1 MPQTVDF
8 GNSFA
13 LSAAMTPTPNPNEE
27 TLRWQEQERA
37 AASRMWQPMLDTI
50 PTLLGR
56 LVTVAS
62 FRLPES
68 DEYHHPKLDRVF
80 PDGLAGEV
88 LRESHERLF
97 AEWLGLFPD
106 EQEQVLNT
114 YLESLPPASGRKLLL
129 DASQGLVPPS
139 VSGAV
144 RAVFLTEF
152 AQTLNR
158 PPALD
163 SRGWETE
170 AMELCAEE
178 YRPSLAEAAFAS

>member
-1 MPQTVDF
+1 
-8 GNSFA
+8 
-13 LSAAMTPTPNPNEE
+13 MTPTPNPNEE

-62 FRLPES
+62 FRAPDS

-106 EQEQVLNT
+106 EQEHVLNA

-129 DASQGLVPPS
+129 DASHGLVPPS

-144 RAVFLTEF
+144 RTVFLAEF
-152 AQTLNR
+152 AQILNR
-158 PPALD
+158 PPSLESQIRETETMD
-163 SRGWETE
+163 SRSGG
-170 AMELCAEE
+170 
-178 YRPSLAEAAFAS
+178 YSPSLAEAAFAS